1 VYGEDA
7 NDRWVGSLA
16 DESILEVEMQ
26 WIKGDGTK
34 ARHIDDDDAAIV
46 SITMRNVTN
55 LFGDLVVQL

>member
-34 ARHIDDDDAAIV
+34 AGHSDDDDAAIV

-55 LFGDLVVQL
+55 LLGDLVVQL